1 MAPQITEVFYS
12 NPHCETQYEDL
23 SRNGEHSSNGNRKCD
38 IFLIADRA
46 LIGARENEHL
56 WYSSMSQHYT
66 DHSVEDID
74 SQKDDDEKYQDLSGL
89 MHGIQPSD
97 HHGIQHWKYDNT
109 RSIQYNV
116 QNPA

>member
-46 LIGARENEHL
+46 
-56 WYSSMSQHYT
+56 
-66 DHSVEDID
+66 HSVEDID